1 MAEKRTSTDPLPT
14 THEAIREE
22 IKYWQD
28 RFNTG
33 NSGSTWETE
42 VRKRLESLYA
52 LDRASSAKSPTPAL
66 PREGRLHLL
75 IGGFLQALSW
85 LGRALSALLRRREM

>member
-1 MAEKRTSTDPLPT
+1 MAERRTPTDPLPT

-28 RFNTG
+28 KFNAG
-33 NSGSTWETE
+33 SSGSTWETE

-52 LDRASSAKSPTPAL
+52 LDRASSVKSPAPAL
-66 PREGRLHLL
+66 AREGRLRLL
-75 IGGFLQALSW
+75 VGGFLQVMSW
-85 LGRALSALLRRREM
+85 LGRTLNTLLGRR